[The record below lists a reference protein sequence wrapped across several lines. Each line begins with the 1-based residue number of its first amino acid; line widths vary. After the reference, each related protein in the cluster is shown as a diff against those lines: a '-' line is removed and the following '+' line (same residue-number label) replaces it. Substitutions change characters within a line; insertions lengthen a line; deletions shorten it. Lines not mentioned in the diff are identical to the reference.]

1 MSRRAITHIANDN
14 EPADRP
20 EGDAAGYRAMLR
32 ERELNNRL
40 LALEISQANESVTD
54 GSEAPR
60 SKTKWSLVL
69 ALLLTLG
76 ATLGAAYCAYSAQ
89 SIIVSVMALIA
100 VVWSALWVTYLS
112 STEDQSAPFIS
123 EFSIILA
130 TFAGLGIW
138 VVMSR
143 EWGFAFSAADGAAGF
158 SGLTLITAAI
168 LRSRLTLLMS
178 VCSGLTWLAL
188 YTSTLGVNLVSIWAY
203 PMLTTLQLF
212 LAGPT
217 SKKLTTFLG
226 LLGAYTWIIW
236 NFNEHLL
243 MGNIS
248 LLHVAAFC
256 MMIGLAHFRLGK
268 AAGDALWES
277 ANLHVVFGW
286 ALAMVG
292 AIGLQ
297 SFWLG
302 AWPEL
307 WQESSVH
314 PLGTLTWQ
322 ILGSAC
328 LTLIGIAGLIRMAY
342 GQMSSLAVLFS
353 LGAAVAA
360 AATFDQRD
368 TLSTLIENELFI
380 SAKPL
385 LGLIIGAAIF
395 ASAIAM
401 CLNGARRKNTLLI
414 FSGLTV
420 IAVEIALFLH
430 PKYWTMETG
439 IIFGFTL
446 ITSLLLAALFAAD
459 KEQRLA

>member
-1 MSRRAITHIANDN
+1 
-14 EPADRP
+14 
-20 EGDAAGYRAMLR
+20 MLR
-32 ERELNNRL
+32 ERERELRVNSLENN
-40 LALEISQANESVTD
+40 EANESLVVK
-54 GSEAPR
+54 SEVPR
-60 SKTKWSLVL
+60 FRTKWSLVI
-69 ALLLTLG
+69 ALLLTFG
-76 ATLGAAYCAYSAQ
+76 TTLGAAYCAYSVQ
-89 SIIVSVMALIA
+89 SVIVSVMTLIA
-100 VVWSALWVTYLS
+100 VVWSALWAAYLS
-112 STEDQSAPFIS
+112 STEELSAPFIS

-130 TFAGLGIW
+130 TFAGLAIW

-178 VCSGLTWLAL
+178 VCSGLFWLAL
-188 YTSTLGVNLVSIWAY
+188 YTNTLSVNLVSIWAY
-203 PMLTTLQLF
+203 PALAALQLF

-217 SKKLTTFLG
+217 RKKFTSFLA
-226 LLGAYTWIIW
+226 LLGVYAWIIW
-236 NFNEHLL
+236 SLNEHLL
-243 MGNIS
+243 LGDIS
-248 LLHVAAFC
+248 FLHIAAFC
-256 MMIGLAHFRLGK
+256 MMIGLTHFRLGK
-268 AAGDALWES
+268 AAGDALWKS

-286 ALAMVG
+286 GLAMVG

-322 ILGSAC
+322 ILGTAC
-328 LTLIGIAGLIRMAY
+328 IMLIGISGLIRMAY

-353 LGAAVAA
+353 LAVAVAA

-368 TLSTLIENELFI
+368 TISTLIENELFI
-380 SAKPL
+380 PSKPL

-401 CLNGARRKNTLLI
+401 GVNGARRKSTLLML
-414 FSGLTV
+414 SGLAV
-420 IAVEIALFLH
+420 IAVEIALLLN
-430 PKYWTMETG
+430 PKYWAMESG
-439 IIFGFTL
+439 IIFGFAL

-459 KEQRLA
+459 KHQRLA